1 MRRKSSFVYIDKNDS
16 LIIEQPTNDDNIK
29 NGFYKMMNTEPGRIA
44 RYWVLSNHDYD
55 ILGMTDDEYDK
66 MIIDEAI
73 EIVNNQKA
81 RDKE

>member
-16 LIIEQPTNDDNIK
+16 LIIEQPTNDDIIK
-29 NGFYKMMNTEPGRIA
+29 NGFYKMMNREPGRIA

-55 ILGMTDDEYDK
+55 IPGMSDDEYDK